1 MHRRSFLSGSEILV
15 LFGGNFYKRI
25 TCLDSIYLAAKGHR
39 LPWLCKT
46 SAKSRFVPAECL
58 DPWQDEVRSQPIL
71 DRVPDGLLNTCVCRW
86 SKVGLGKVSLRNP
99 KGSTYFVMTHI
110 MHKPALV
117 FHRTH
122 KKIDQVLFKVS
133 WDFFLS
139 DSSTLGGNHS
149 KILNTA
155 TDLACLHRLESV
167 QEQQDRWIRCP
178 PGTDQLMAHALS
190 LLHPYDREDEQTEQT
205 EQNADATWKQLF
217 RAASG
222 TKGKK
227 ICTAPA
233 IGNCLSVQQN

>member
-1 MHRRSFLSGSEILV
+1 MTLQNIRKVACALSLLSALIRGKTKWDLNQSLTESLMVCSIPVFADGAKWDWVKYHWEIPKVALI
-15 LFGGNFYKRI
+15 LSWL
-25 TCLDSIYLAAKGHR
+25 T
-39 LPWLCKT
+39 LCKPC
-46 SAKSRFVPAECL
+46 A
-58 DPWQDEVRSQPIL
+58 
-71 DRVPDGLLNTCVCRW
+71 GLPPYTQKR
-86 SKVGLGKVSLRNP
+86 
-99 KGSTYFVMTHI
+99 
-110 MHKPALV
+110 
-117 FHRTH
+117 
-122 KKIDQVLFKVS
+122 IDQVLFKVS

-139 DSSTLGGNHS
+139 DSSTLDGNHS

-178 PGTDQLMAHALS
+178 PGTDQLMAHAQS